1 MFDRV
6 LADWSVDD
14 LSALTDL
21 LDRFNDDFLAAR
33 PALLDAMAPAAADP
47 QTQTLEHSAS

>member
-6 LADWSVDD
+6 LAGWSVDE
-14 LSALTDL
+14 LSALTAL

-33 PALLDAMAPAAADP
+33 SDLLDEMAPAAADP